1 MNSNNPPRQVHGSH
15 YYPLSKILLAWLVA
29 LGLASGH
36 HGFYASLNNR
46 VVPSDSGESASLLLH
61 SQTSASAIGTT
72 FAFLVSAALGV
83 SAGTAFLQ
91 CAWKLVRQRAL
102 TVSGLDA
109 LWSSPHNVLAFFSFD
124 FWRSARGIVLISALA
139 WAFPLVVTFAPGT
152 LTVQSRS
159 GTVSG
164 VCKVPTFDFGSSALL
179 HDELTSASK
188 PYFRPS
194 SVTLEVVGS
203 TLLAGHPTPPPSPCG
218 SNCSYVLS
226 ANAPSFSCSSGL
238 RNSSSLNWTV
248 LNPRFTPPPYYAANI
263 DVTPSVNE
271 FEFVGWD
278 FEAQFTDF
286 ASWKPDPSGGINLT
300 CVAYNSTYHLNYT
313 FVGSTASVAI
323 DHIALQKPA
332 SQLTNAT
339 ADSDGRFL
347 PNSTTHTAWYNATA
361 NYYGVFYGM
370 YPNLVGNITV
380 AESSNTINFAY
391 APESGLSLTET
402 SLFNAPAS
410 ALGSGNLTWS
420 SNLPRA
426 MESLMENIT
435 LSILAGSLDATQTT
449 STTCVFTDNLP
460 HFSYDARRLW
470 LVYGLGLAA
479 ALLCDL
485 VGIVAL
491 FRNSFGA
498 TGNFS
503 DFLAA
508 TRNSE
513 LNGLDLKQ
521 PQRIKLKYGPVR
533 SEGGRYAFAE
543 PHSLYDGNPE
553 KDAPFSNGQKDG
565 GTPDTDE
572 PFLPQRL
579 YDHGR

>member
-15 YYPLSKILLAWLVA
+15 YYPLSKILVAWLVA

-36 HGFYASLNNR
+36 HGFYASLNSH
-46 VVPSDSGESASLLLH
+46 VVESDDSTSPSLLLH
-61 SQTSASAIGTT
+61 SQSGASAVGTS
-72 FAFLVSAALGV
+72 FAFLVSAALSV

-91 CAWKLVRQRAL
+91 CAWKLVRQRAF

-159 GTVSG
+159 AAVPGA
-164 VCKVPTFDFGSSALL
+164 CKVPMFDFASSALL
-179 HDELTSASK
+179 HDEQTSASK

-194 SVTLEVVGS
+194 SVALEVVGS
-203 TLLAGHPTPPPSPCG
+203 TLLAGQPARPTSPCG
-218 SNCSYVLS
+218 SNCSYILS
-226 ANAPSFSCSSGL
+226 ANAPSFLCSPGL
-238 RNSSSLNWTV
+238 HNSSSLNWTV

-271 FEFVGWD
+271 LEFVDWD

-286 ASWKPDPSGGINLT
+286 ASWKPDPSGGTNLT

-313 FVGSTASVAI
+313 FIGSTASVAI
-323 DHIALQKPA
+323 KDITLHQPA

-361 NYYGVFYGM
+361 NYYGVFYSM
-370 YPNLVGNITV
+370 YPYLVGNITV
-380 AESSNTINFAY
+380 FQSSNTVNFDY
-391 APESGLSLTET
+391 TPESGLSLTET
-402 SLFNAPAS
+402 TLFNAAAS
-410 ALGSGNLTWS
+410 SLGSGNLTWS

-435 LSILAGSLDATQTT
+435 LSILTGSLDATQKT
-449 STTCVFTDNLP
+449 STTCIFNDNLP
-460 HFSYDARRLW
+460 HFAYNARRLW
-470 LVYGLGLAA
+470 LVYGLGLGA
-479 ALLCDL
+479 ALLCDI

-491 FRNSFGA
+491 FQNSFGA
-498 TGNFS
+498 TGGFS

-521 PQRIKLKYGPVR
+521 PQRIKLKYGSVR
-533 SEGGRYAFAE
+533 SEGGRYAFARPE
-543 PHSLYDGNPE
+543 SLYDGNPE
-553 KDAPFSNGQKDG
+553 KAAPFSDRQKDS

-572 PFLPQRL
+572 PFLPERL
-579 YDHGR
+579 YGHGR